1 MIAWDHWYHITGT
14 TYGAWIP
21 GDPRGFRTRHHREHI
36 EGDYK
41 NPPDSDWHAWRF
53 DRAKSQMKRPA
64 VILSPQART
73 LASESMAKA
82 LIHHGVKVA
91 ALAIGGQHYH
101 ILGRFVLDD
110 PRRLVGVAKKHSAH
124 ALSKAG
130 LVDTGGVWTVRS
142 RALPVRDRDHAVVA
156 RAYIMRHVEQGC
168 AVWKGW

>member
-1 MIAWDHWYHITGT
+1 MDAWDHWYHITGT

-36 EGDYK
+36 DGDYK
-41 NPPDSDWHAWRF
+41 NPPHAGSHERRF
-53 DRAKSQMKRPA
+53 ERAKSLMKRPA
-64 VILSPQART
+64 VILSPQARA
-73 LASESMAKA
+73 LASESMAQA
-82 LIHHGVKVA
+82 LMHHGVKIA

-124 ALSKAG
+124 ELSKAG
-130 LVDTGGVWTVRS
+130 LVDQGGVWAVRS
-142 RALPVRDRDHAVVA
+142 RALPVTDRAHAVVA
-156 RAYIMRHVEQGC
+156 KAYIIRHAEQGC